1 VRLVRTLDR
10 HHRVT
15 MVPFQQPGVV
25 EQAGLTLA
33 QCEAAAWAIAPLGG
47 RYRGAG
53 ALNAALSVALGIGLP
68 LWLYTLPGLRQL
80 QDALYDLIA
89 KYRSRLPGDQP
100 YCRQYPERCR

>member
-1 VRLVRTLDR
+1 VRLVRALDR

-15 MVPFQQPGVV
+15 MVPFQQPGVA

-33 QCEAAAWAIAPLGG
+33 QCEAAAWAITPRGG

-53 ALNAALSVALGIGLP
+53 AINAALSVALGCGLP
-68 LWLYTLPGLRQL
+68 LWLYSLPGLQQL
-80 QDALYDLIA
+80 QDVVYALIA

-100 YCRQYPERCR
+100 YCQAYPERCR